1 MHNLNVIFAKISK
14 WFGTIFCDCSTGS
27 AWMYLLSGAKGYVR
41 VIIKYSYA
49 WQSNSNDSSELEGYV
64 DELINIDNS

>member
-1 MHNLNVIFAKISK
+1 
-14 WFGTIFCDCSTGS
+14 
-27 AWMYLLSGAKGYVR
+27 MYLLSGAKGYVR